1 MAKVTFTE
9 EDVNRSKVVEE
20 AKWVPCEFVAYKEKT
35 ANTDGSALYVYSF
48 KALSEKEKG
57 MTFYA
62 QFSEKAM
69 GMMKNFVIAMG
80 KPFNTKVS
88 LDTETIIQKGQKI
101 MLYVKPVEYNGNM
114 KNEVK
119 DFRPFGSETKSE
131 NQASAEKK

>member
-1 MAKVTFTE
+1 MAKITFTE

-20 AKWVPCEFVAYKEKT
+20 AKWVPAEFVSYKEKA

-62 QFSEKAM
+62 QFSEKAL
-69 GMMKNFVIAMG
+69 GMMKNFVIACG
-80 KPFNTKVS
+80 KPFKIGTS
-88 LDTETIIQKGQKI
+88 LDPETLINKGSKL
-101 MLYVKPVEYNGNM
+101 MLFVKPVEYNGNM

-119 DFRPFGSETKSE
+119 DFRPFGE
-131 NQASAEKK
+131 ASAEKK